1 MRGCVPADTGRRLCQ
16 RQCLEPSGLRLGCP
30 GAGVSGGRE
39 APRCGQEQENGF
51 FLSRF
56 KGRKSVCLI
65 SCCFHSSVNF
75 LAELFLSKPALSGW
89 ASIQFFQMKRK
100 QRETGK
106 EKRGGEGE
114 EQMEEG
120 RKQKRRDGPC
130 FLSDPSPRG
139 SRVFPLMTS
148 PAHEHRFPSFFLS
161 CCLPASLCLSLF
173 LSFTLFERLLRVS

>member
-1 MRGCVPADTGRRLCQ
+1 M
-16 RQCLEPSGLRLGCP
+16 
-30 GAGVSGGRE
+30 SGGRE
-39 APRCGQEQENGF
+39 APRSGQEQENGF

-114 EQMEEG
+114 QQMGEG

-130 FLSDPSPRG
+130 FLSDPSPCG

-148 PAHEHRFPSFFLS
+148 GTRAQFPFFLS
-161 CCLPASLCLSLF
+161 LLLPSCLPLSLPLPF
-173 LSFTLFERLLRVS
+173 FHSF